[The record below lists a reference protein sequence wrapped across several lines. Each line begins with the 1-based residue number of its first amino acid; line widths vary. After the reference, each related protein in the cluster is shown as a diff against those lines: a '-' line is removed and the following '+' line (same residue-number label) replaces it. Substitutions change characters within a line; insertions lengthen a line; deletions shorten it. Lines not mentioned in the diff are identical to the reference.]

1 MTAASGLIAG
11 RFRLEG
17 LLGSGGT
24 ASVFA
29 ATDTVLYRPVAIK
42 LLHPHLSESAALR
55 EAFLDEA
62 RRTASVSHP
71 GIVEVVDVGTFQDGP
86 VTIAWIAQ
94 ERLDG
99 TTLAE
104 YVHANGP
111 LAASSTRRIGVL
123 ILQALEAAH
132 AGGLV
137 HRDVSPANVLVR
149 FDGPQ
154 PARATLLDFGL
165 ADAAGRTTRGDD
177 VLRSSASETAG
188 VVGNAQ
194 YAPPEQLRGEPVGV
208 PGDLYQVGGLLYFAL
223 TGRAPFEGGDRDAI
237 VRAQLHAPPPV
248 ASVRARGVSPALD
261 RVLVRAMLK
270 NPADRFADAAEM
282 RAALEAT
289 APAAAPVS
297 TTRVLRPAPVAVPVV
312 AASTGPAASPVTDDA
327 PAARTRGEGPGWA
340 AAIVVVALLA
350 LAAVAVPLMAT
361 AGRTEPG
368 AAPTAATTPSVGVG
382 PSTTPSTSPT
392 PTIDAGVLVPD
403 LRSLQDTLTAVQA
416 AGLVAGPVTTQD
428 SPFPA
433 GTVLSADP
441 AAGTKVP
448 IGTTVRL
455 VVASGMNAI
464 PPIDGWT
471 TPDADSAIRAAGFTP
486 ETVATPSD
494 RTAGTVIGS
503 APVAGAS
510 AQVGSTVRLL
520 VSTGRASTPTL
531 TPTPT
536 PTPVPSPTPTSTP
549 TQGAP

>member
-29 ATDTVLYRPVAIK
+29 ATDTVLDRPVAIK

-62 RRTASVSHP
+62 RRTAGVAHP

-99 TTLAE
+99 ATLAE
-104 YVHANGP
+104 HVQANGP
-111 LAASSTRRIGVL
+111 LGASATRRIGVM

-132 AGGLV
+132 AVGLV

-177 VLRSSASETAG
+177 VLRSSASASAG

-194 YAPPEQLRGEPVGV
+194 YASPEQLRGEPVGV
-208 PGDLYQVGGLLYFAL
+208 RGDLYQVGGLLYFAL
-223 TGRAPFEGGDRDAI
+223 TGRAPFEGGDRDA
-237 VRAQLHAPPPV
+237 VVQAQLHAPPPV

-270 NPADRFADAAEM
+270 DPAGRFADAAEM

-289 APAAAPVS
+289 APASAPAAA
-297 TTRVLRPAPVAVPVV
+297 TRVLRPVPAPVV
-312 AASTGPAASPVTDDA
+312 ATSTGAVAAVAADDA
-327 PAARTRGEGPGWA
+327 PPGRSRGEGPGWA

-350 LAAVAVPLMAT
+350 LAAVAVPLMAS

-368 AAPTAATTPSVGVG
+368 AAPTATAPSASTAPSATS
-382 PSTTPSTSPT
+382 SASPT
-392 PTIDAGVLVPD
+392 PTVDADVAVPD
-403 LRSLQDTLTAVQA
+403 LRSLQDTLAAIQA

-428 SPFPA
+428 SPLPA
-433 GTVLSADP
+433 GAVLSADP
-441 AAGTKVP
+441 AAGTPVP
-448 IGTTVRL
+448 RGTTVRL
-455 VVASGMNAI
+455 VVASGTNAI

-471 TPDADSAIRAAGFTP
+471 AADADAAIRAAGFTP
-486 ETVATPSD
+486 EAVPTISD
-494 RTAGTVIGS
+494 RPAGTVIGS
-503 APVAGAS
+503 APAAGAS

-520 VSTGRASTPTL
+520 VSSGRAAAPTPTPTATPTTVP

-536 PTPVPSPTPTSTP
+536 PTP
-549 TQGAP
+549 GAP

>member
-29 ATDTVLYRPVAIK
+29 ATDTVLDRPVAIK

-62 RRTASVSHP
+62 RRTASVAHP
-71 GIVEVVDVGTFQDGP
+71 GIVEVVDVGTFQNGA

-99 TTLAE
+99 ATLAE
-104 YVHANGP
+104 HVQVNGP
-111 LAASSTRRIGVL
+111 LGASATRRIGVM

-132 AGGLV
+132 AVGLV

-177 VLRSSASETAG
+177 VLRSSTSASAG

-194 YAPPEQLRGEPVGV
+194 YASPEQLRGEPVGV

-223 TGRAPFEGGDRDAI
+223 TGRAPFEGGNRDA
-237 VRAQLHAPPPV
+237 VVHAQLHAPPPV

-270 NPADRFADAAEM
+270 DPAGRFADAAEM
-282 RAALEAT
+282 RAALKAT
-289 APAAAPVS
+289 APASAPA
-297 TTRVLRPAPVAVPVV
+297 TATRVLRPVPVPVPVV
-312 AASTGPAASPVTDDA
+312 ATSTGTVAAAAADDV
-327 PAARTRGEGPGWA
+327 PTGRSRGEGPGWA

-350 LAAVAVPLMAT
+350 LAAVAVPLMAS

-368 AAPTAATTPSVGVG
+368 AAPTVTAPSMSTAPSV
-382 PSTTPSTSPT
+382 TSSASPAPT
-392 PTIDAGVLVPD
+392 ADTDVAVPD
-403 LRSLQDTLTAVQA
+403 LRSLQETLAAILA

-428 SPFPA
+428 SPLPTGA
-433 GTVLSADP
+433 VLSADP
-441 AAGTKVP
+441 AAGTTVP
-448 IGTTVRL
+448 RGTTVRL
-455 VVASGMNAI
+455 VVASGTNAI
-464 PPIDGWT
+464 PPIDGWMAA
-471 TPDADSAIRAAGFTP
+471 DADAAIRAAGFTP
-486 ETVATPSD
+486 EAVPTVSD
-494 RTAGTVIGS
+494 RPAGTVIGS
-503 APVAGAS
+503 APAAGAS

-520 VSTGRASTPTL
+520 VSSGRAAAP

-536 PTPVPSPTPTSTP
+536 PTPTTVPTPTPTP
-549 TQGAP
+549 TLTPGAP